1 MFASFH
7 SEGTIRSTSGK
18 LNNLASGVLN
28 CSKISLSDF
37 GGIPSTPGD
46 FLYFIFLI
54 FVVVIS
60 GVTHNCPK
68 CSDVLPSNLVNG
80 TGNEL
85 IYYVV
90 KTKLKY
96 WW

>member
-7 SEGTIRSTSGK
+7 SEGTICSTSDK

-28 CSKISLSDF
+28 CSKINLSSF

-46 FLYFIFLI
+46 LLYFIFLI
-54 FVVVIS
+54 LFVVIL

-85 IYYVV
+85 ISSVV